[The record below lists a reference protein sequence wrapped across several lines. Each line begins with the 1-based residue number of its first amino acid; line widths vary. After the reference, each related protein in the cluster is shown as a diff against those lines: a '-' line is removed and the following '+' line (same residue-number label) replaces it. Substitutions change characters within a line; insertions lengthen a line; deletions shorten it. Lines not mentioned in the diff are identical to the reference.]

1 MKKTLL
7 AVTGLVLMSTQ
18 VMAGSAESMD
28 KTYMRS
34 AANYTVQTGTTT
46 LLSDVTATR
55 SSAYQQGYDILNNL
69 HGKSSSELRPILNVS
84 SRDLDSKSIMVEDKE
99 VTVKEFAKQPNVIE
113 YQALVTVKY
122 HYRIHDSNN

>member
-7 AVTGLVLMSTQ
+7 TVTALVLMSTQ
-18 VMAGSAESMD
+18 VMASSTESMD

-34 AANYTVQTGTTT
+34 AANYTVQTGTAT
-46 LLSDVTATR
+46 LLSDVMSTR

-69 HGKSSSELRPILNVS
+69 HGKSSAELRPILNVS
-84 SRDLDSKSIMVEDKE
+84 SRDLDVKSIMVEDKE

-113 YQALVTVKY
+113 YQALVKVKY
-122 HYRIHDSNN
+122 HYRIHDTNN

>member
-1 MKKTLL
+1 MKKVLL

-18 VMAGSAESMD
+18 VMASSAESMD

-34 AANYTVQTGTTT
+34 AANYTVQTGTAT

-55 SSAYQQGYDILNNL
+55 SSAYQQGYDILNSLN
-69 HGKSSSELRPILNVS
+69 GKSSTELRPILNVS
-84 SRDLDSKSIMVEDKE
+84 SRDLDAKSIMIEDKE

-113 YQALVTVKY
+113 YQALVNVKY

>member
-1 MKKTLL
+1 MKKILL

-18 VMAGSAESMD
+18 VMASTAESMD

-34 AANYTVQTGTTT
+34 AANYTVQTGTAT

-69 HGKSSSELRPILNVS
+69 HGKSSVELRPILNVS
-84 SRDLDSKSIMVEDKE
+84 SRDLDTKSIMVEDKE